1 MHMIPFRRC
10 ASFWIMMFGCAL
22 SMSSCT
28 VGPDFVAP
36 PPPATKAYTVEGDT
50 GMHGTQHIVAGE
62 KPAVTWWRAFG
73 SPALNQVMTQALHDN
88 NDLAAARARL
98 ARMQEEAS
106 AVSGSALWPQVSL
119 AGEAGRKKYGVAL
132 FGPSDISIPPFTYY
146 SLGPQVSYLLDFA
159 GGERRTV
166 ERQQAI
172 AEMESHKLAAA
183 RLTLA
188 GNVMAQVL
196 EIVSAKA
203 QAAVLDN
210 IISDDRQNLDLVK
223 IARKAGSATLTD
235 VLSAQSQL
243 ARDLAL
249 LPPIHQHLS
258 LAEHALAIL
267 VGKAPADWRA
277 PDFTLSAL
285 TLPHDLPLSLPSEL
299 VHDRPDIRAWE
310 AQLHAAGAAVGIAT
324 ARLYPSITLT
334 ANTMQESL
342 TPENLFNASA
352 NTWAFAAGL
361 TAPIFNGGSLRAQK
375 RAAENAYKEA
385 FAHYRQVVLESF
397 GQVADVLKALE
408 HDADLV
414 AAQRHALE
422 TAQASLKLARLSYSA
437 GNIGVLQVLD
447 AERLSN
453 QARLGLTR
461 AQVRQYQ
468 DTALLYLALGGGSF
482 SPEPTSKKGS
492 VTLGGSA
499 GKRKIPSKSGLKK

>member
-1 MHMIPFRRC
+1 
-10 ASFWIMMFGCAL
+10 MFAVGL
-22 SMSSCT
+22 
-28 VGPDFVAP
+28 VLYGGPDFVAP
-36 PPPATKAYTVEGDT
+36 PPPATKTYTAGGDT
-50 GMHGTQHIVAGE
+50 SLQGTQHIAAGE
-62 KPAVTWWRAFG
+62 KPSVKWWRAFG
-73 SPALNQVMTQALHDN
+73 SSALDRVMTQALHDN
-88 NDLAAARARL
+88 NDLAAAKTKL

-106 AVSGSALWPQVSL
+106 AVAGSALWPQVSL

-132 FGPSDISIPPFTYY
+132 FGPSDFSIPPFTYY
-146 SLGPQVSYLLDFA
+146 SLGPQVSYLLDLA

-166 ERQQAI
+166 ERRQAI
-172 AEMESHKLAAA
+172 AEMETHKLAAA

-188 GNVMAQVL
+188 GSVMAQVL
-196 EIVSAKA
+196 EIASAKA

-210 IISDDRQNLDLVK
+210 IINDDRKNLDLVR

-243 ARDLAL
+243 ARDQAL
-249 LPPIHQHLS
+249 LPPLRQQLS
-258 LAEHALAIL
+258 RAEHALAIL
-267 VGKAPADWRA
+267 VGKAPADWRV

-299 VHDRPDIRAWE
+299 VRDRPDIRAWE

-342 TPENLFNASA
+342 TPENLFDASA

-408 HDADLV
+408 HDAELV

-422 TAQASLKLARLSYSA
+422 TAEAALKLARLSYSA
-437 GNIGVLQVLD
+437 GNTGVLQVLD

-461 AQVRQYQ
+461 ARVRRYQ
-468 DTALLYLALGGGSF
+468 DTALLYLALGGGSLSTESTF
-482 SPEPTSKKGS
+482 KQDSNT
-492 VTLGGSA
+492 GG
-499 GKRKIPSKSGLKK
+499 KHR

>member
-1 MHMIPFRRC
+1 MSMITFRRW
-10 ASFWIMMFGCAL
+10 AFVVILMFGCVL
-22 SMSSCT
+22 TVSSCT

-36 PPPATKAYTVEGDT
+36 PPPATKAYTAGSDT
-50 GMHGTQHIVAGE
+50 TLHGTQHITAGE
-62 KPAVTWWRAFG
+62 KPTVKWWRAFG
-73 SPALNQVMTQALHDN
+73 SSALDLVMTQALHDN
-88 NDLAAARARL
+88 NDLAAAKAKL
-98 ARMQEEAS
+98 ARMQEETS
-106 AVSGSALWPQVSL
+106 AVAGSALWPQVSL

-132 FGPSDISIPPFTYY
+132 FGPSDFSIPPFTYY

-172 AEMESHKLAAA
+172 AEMETHKLAAV

-210 IISDDRQNLDLVK
+210 IISDDRKNLDLVK

-249 LPPIHQHLS
+249 LPPLRQQLS
-258 LAEHALAIL
+258 RAEHALAIL
-267 VGKAPADWRA
+267 VGKAPADWRV

-299 VHDRPDIRAWE
+299 VRDRPDIRAWE

-342 TPENLFNASA
+342 TPENLFDASG

-408 HDADLV
+408 HDAELV
-414 AAQRHALE
+414 VAQRHALE
-422 TAQASLKLARLSYSA
+422 TAQAALKLARLSYSA
-437 GNIGVLQVLD
+437 GNTGVLQVLD

-461 AQVRQYQ
+461 ARVRRYQ
-468 DTALLYLALGGGSF
+468 DTALLYLALGGGSL
-482 SPEPTSKKGS
+482 SAESTPKKDGN
-492 VTLGGSA
+492 TGG
-499 GKRKIPSKSGLKK
+499 GHR